1 MCRSSTVERAK
12 EQDTEAPMGEMREED
27 TANLRE
33 RKTEKEVDDEKV
45 LEGKPNHSSCPS
57 FYGGRGNERG
67 RITKFEFKKY
77 RKSETIFY
85 AGCSFYASFMD
96 V

>member
-12 EQDTEAPMGEMREED
+12 EQDTEEPMGEMREED

-33 RKTEKEVDDEKV
+33 RKTEKE
-45 LEGKPNHSSCPS
+45 EGKPNHSSCPS
-57 FYGGRGNERG
+57 SYGGRGDERE

-77 RKSETIFY
+77 
-85 AGCSFYASFMD
+85 
-96 V
+96 